1 MELYF
6 YPKYFPKLVLL
17 QFAIQ
22 NFYFIHRLDL
32 NSKKVDDMHTFPQ
45 RRKEFFV
52 SETLCRIPKV
62 SKELPPP
69 LADKW
74 VMLFAR
80 HKYISRCIQ
89 VVLITSNCFSW
100 LSIFFRRVSH
110 ICFKAAQSSLALECH
125 TYPDNFSQTKLRP
138 MKWEKAFFA
147 IANTWRKSKKKTTVV
162 QNQKSIIFDH
172 CVSWSISW
180 KMRSSYW

>member
-1 MELYF
+1 MRH
-6 YPKYFPKLVLL
+6 
-17 QFAIQ
+17 FAEFLRFQ
-22 NFYFIHRLDL
+22 KNSRRLSSWQMS
-32 NSKKVDDMHTFPQ
+32 NASP
-45 RRKEFFV
+45 
-52 SETLCRIPKV
+52 
-62 SKELPPP
+62 
-69 LADKW
+69 
-74 VMLFAR
+74 R

-147 IANTWRKSKKKTTVV
+147 IANTLSFKKHGGSKSKVNHFWSLCQLKHFLKNEVVILIKLFRSKNYTMDTHFSQPVNETSILMKK
-162 QNQKSIIFDH
+162 
-172 CVSWSISW
+172 ISNNIDL
-180 KMRSSYW
+180 